1 MIKKSKLAL
10 GSAQWGMNY
19 GISNN
24 HGKSTSSQINKIL
37 TCAKKYNIKLIDT
50 AFNYGEAEIELGKN
64 DLSNFNIISKTPFYE
79 DSLLTKNN
87 KKDLLLSFH
96 NSLSR
101 LNLTKIHCIL
111 IHHAED
117 LLKEGSEY
125 LIEALYELKE
135 KKVVSKIGFSMYPGI
150 DLDKLLKNFTPDI
163 VQLPINILDQRL
175 LKDGTIKYLKSLDIE
190 IHARSIFLQGLLLI
204 KSDDISSDFHK
215 WKPIL
220 KEWELLCNDLK
231 CTPLKLALNF
241 VCNLDCIDFVVVGVQ
256 NVLQLK
262 QIISSLDPAQKI
274 KMDKF
279 ASNETKLI
287 DPTNWK
293 IS

>member
-125 LIEALYELKE
+125 LIE
-135 KKVVSKIGFSMYPGI
+135 
-150 DLDKLLKNFTPDI
+150 
-163 VQLPINILDQRL
+163 
-175 LKDGTIKYLKSLDIE
+175 
-190 IHARSIFLQGLLLI
+190 
-204 KSDDISSDFHK
+204 
-215 WKPIL
+215 
-220 KEWELLCNDLK
+220 
-231 CTPLKLALNF
+231 
-241 VCNLDCIDFVVVGVQ
+241 
-256 NVLQLK
+256 
-262 QIISSLDPAQKI
+262 
-274 KMDKF
+274 
-279 ASNETKLI
+279 
-287 DPTNWK
+287 
-293 IS
+293 